1 MSCTERL
8 DAAILADYSL
18 GVLGEDAEARVEE
31 HFFACEKCCARLAEV
46 QAMAEGVR
54 ELARAGS
61 LMMVVSEAFLK
72 RAAGEGMHV
81 RRYDPP
87 AGGSVQCT
95 VTAEDDLLVGG
106 LAANLSAAKRLDL
119 SLCDPSG
126 DEQFRLVDIPFDR
139 GAGGVVWQQS
149 ITFAKAA
156 PTSSM
161 VARLLDVR
169 ESGEETLLGEYTFN
183 HTRTLPGPGAW

>member
-1 MSCTERL
+1 MSCTERI
-8 DAAILADYSL
+8 DAAILADYWL
-18 GVLGEDAEARVEE
+18 GILDEQEEARVEE
-31 HFFACEKCCARLAEV
+31 HIFACEECSGRLAEV
-46 QAMAEGVR
+46 QTMAEGVR

-61 LMMVVSEAFLK
+61 LMMVVSESLLNH
-72 RAAGEGMHV
+72 AAGRGLQV

-126 DEQFRLVDIPFDR
+126 TEQFRLADIPFDS
-139 GAGGVVWQQS
+139 GSGGVVWQQS

-156 PTSSM
+156 PTSTM
-161 VARLLDVR
+161 VARLIDVR
-169 ESGEETLLGEYTFN
+169 DSGEETLLGEYTFH

>member
-1 MSCTERL
+1 MSCTERI
-8 DAAILADYSL
+8 DAAILADYWL
-18 GVLGEDAEARVEE
+18 GILGEQEEARVEE
-31 HFFACEKCCARLAEV
+31 HVFACEECSGRMAEV

-61 LMMVVSEAFLK
+61 LMMVVSEGFLK
-72 RAAGEGMHV
+72 HASGQGLHV
-81 RRYDPP
+81 RRYDAT
-87 AGGSVQCT
+87 AGQAVQCT

-126 DEQFRLVDIPFDR
+126 TEQFRLADIPFDS
-139 GAGGVVWQQS
+139 GSGGVVWQQS

-156 PTSSM
+156 PTSTM
-161 VARLLDVR
+161 VARLIDVR

>member
-8 DAAILADYSL
+8 DAATLADYWLELL
-18 GVLGEDAEARVEE
+18 GQDEEERVEE
-31 HFFACEKCCARLAEV
+31 HIFDCEECSRRLAEV

-54 ELARAGS
+54 ALARAGS
-61 LMMVVSEAFLK
+61 LMMVVSERFLNH
-72 RAAGEGMHV
+72 AGAHGLHI

-87 AGGSVQCT
+87 EGGSVQCT
-95 VTAEDDLLVGG
+95 VTVEDDLLVGS

-119 SLCDPSG
+119 SLCDPTG
-126 DEQFRLVDIPFDR
+126 NEQFRLVDIPFDT
-139 GAGGVVWQQS
+139 GSGNVLWQQS

-156 PTSSM
+156 PTSTV
-161 VARLLDVR
+161 VARLIDVR
-169 ESGEETLLGEYTFN
+169 ESGDETLLGEYTFN